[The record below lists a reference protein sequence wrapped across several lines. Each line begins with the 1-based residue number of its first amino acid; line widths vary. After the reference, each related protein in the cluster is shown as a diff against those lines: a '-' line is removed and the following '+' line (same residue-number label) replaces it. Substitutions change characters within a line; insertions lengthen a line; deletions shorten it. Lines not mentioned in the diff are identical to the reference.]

1 MSSSPQSTVNGVP
14 EMFEP
19 MPLNISALAQCA
31 VLTTASGLAC
41 VLYLGVHDVM
51 GLFEARDDSV
61 PSPR

>member
-1 MSSSPQSTVNGVP
+1 
-14 EMFEP
+14 MFEP
-19 MPLNISALAQCA
+19 MPLNSAALAQCA